1 MKNYIKETDDLYD
14 GYYDDVKPE
23 DYKRQK
29 RKQQKDDGLKYKIL
43 LVFLG
48 ALAFIMVSAI
58 IMSLT

>member
-29 RKQQKDDGLKYKIL
+29 RKQQKDDGLKCKIL